1 MVAQCLLVSMGAI
14 ETNPNLGT
22 VVGYGSPLQGGC
34 LEGFDFL
41 GLHQILYCVRLQV
54 RSSPF
59 QGD

>member
-1 MVAQCLLVSMGAI
+1 MVTQCLLVSMGAI

-41 GLHQILYCVRLQV
+41 GLHQITSHSTSGEVTRL
-54 RSSPF
+54 ST
-59 QGD
+59 